1 MATPAK
7 ASAKRTSPS
16 KAAAKPAKTSDVAI
30 AAAGERTWT
39 MTEETVKQTA
49 QDFGAK
55 ATEMLHDL
63 STKAK
68 AAFEKTG
75 EFSKEATEF
84 HKANLEAVVESGK
97 LAAKGLQDVA
107 QHGAE
112 VGKARWEAAT
122 AHAKTLAAVTS
133 PTEFMS
139 VQGDYLRKQF
149 DAAVADFS
157 KSTEFYM
164 KLAGEIVA
172 PVQNR
177 YAAAAEQ
184 VKARFAA

>member
-1 MATPAK
+1 
-7 ASAKRTSPS
+7 
-16 KAAAKPAKTSDVAI
+16 
-30 AAAGERTWT
+30 
-39 MTEETVKQTA
+39 MT
-49 QDFGAK
+49 
-55 ATEMLHDL
+55 
-63 STKAK
+63 
-68 AAFEKTG
+68 
-75 EFSKEATEF
+75 
-84 HKANLEAVVESGK
+84 
-97 LAAKGLQDVA
+97 
-107 QHGAE
+107 
-112 VGKARWEAAT
+112 KARWEAAT

-184 VKARFAA
+184 VKARFTA